1 MEEQLL
7 SILSEI
13 ESLRR
18 LDKYD
23 ENPNTFVLIY
33 RLEQQYQQILEQI
46 KEQESKCSNC
56 NEKFIDEKHKNYYE
70 ELILCDECLES
81 FTNGPAEEDTDMAE
95 LVELVQGFNAK

>member
-1 MEEQLL
+1 MEEELL
-7 SILSEI
+7 SILDEI
-13 ESLRR
+13 ECLRR
-18 LDKYD
+18 VDKYD

-33 RLEQQYQQILEQI
+33 RLEQQYQQILEKI
-46 KEQESKCSNC
+46 KEKELKCSNC

-81 FTNGPAEEDTDMAE
+81 FTNGPTEEDSDMVE

>member
-46 KEQESKCSNC
+46 KDNESKCSNC
-56 NEKFIDEKHKNYYE
+56 KEKFIDEKDKNYYE
-70 ELILCDECLES
+70 ELILCDECLDS
-81 FTNGPAEEDTDMAE
+81 FMNAPAEEDSDMNE

>member
-1 MEEQLL
+1 MEEELL

-13 ESLRR
+13 ECLRR

-33 RLEQQYQQILEQI
+33 RLEQQYQQILEKI
-46 KEQESKCSNC
+46 KEQELKCSNC

-70 ELILCDECLES
+70 ELILCDECLDS
-81 FTNGPAEEDTDMAE
+81 FTNGPVEEDSDMVE

>member
-46 KEQESKCSNC
+46 K
-56 NEKFIDEKHKNYYE
+56 
-70 ELILCDECLES
+70 
-81 FTNGPAEEDTDMAE
+81 
-95 LVELVQGFNAK
+95 